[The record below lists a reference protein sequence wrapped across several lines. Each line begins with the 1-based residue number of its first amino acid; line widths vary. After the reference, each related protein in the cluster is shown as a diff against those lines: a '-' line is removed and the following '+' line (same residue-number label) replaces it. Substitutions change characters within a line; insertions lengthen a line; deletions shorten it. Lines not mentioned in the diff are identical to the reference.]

1 MQVAL
6 RGHNLGIYRADR
18 DRAIRMVL
26 AQLAVIVLLSL
37 LLFPFGWIVV
47 LSGLLG
53 GGIATLASALFAHKV
68 FVHYRAQQPGMI
80 AGRFYAAE
88 AQKLLLVAILFALL
102 FIYLKPLNLKALFGV
117 YIVAQFVPALYLHF
131 SSTDRSAG

>member
-1 MQVAL
+1 MQ
-6 RGHNLGIYRADR
+6 
-18 DRAIRMVL
+18 MVL
-26 AQLAVIVLLSL
+26 AQLVITVLLSL
-37 LLFPFGWIVV
+37 LLFPFGWIAV

-102 FIYLKPLNLKALFGV
+102 FIYLKPLNLIALFGI
-117 YIVAQFVPALYLHF
+117 YIVAQFVPALYIHF
-131 SSTDRSAG
+131 FSTDKSAG